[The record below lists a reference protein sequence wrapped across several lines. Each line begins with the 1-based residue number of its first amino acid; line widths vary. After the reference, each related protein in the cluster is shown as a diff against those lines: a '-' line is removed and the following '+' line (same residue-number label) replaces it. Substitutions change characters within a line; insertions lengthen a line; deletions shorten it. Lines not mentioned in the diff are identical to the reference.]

1 MSDVEVVI
9 DAYKILKEYI
19 PAKDRQLASDHFVED
34 MQEILDEQDL
44 FKLGGVD
51 KYLKASVK
59 DLLGEEDFELDEED
73 Y

>member
-59 DLLGEEDFELDEED
+59 DLLGEEDFELDEEE

>member
-51 KYLKASVK
+51 KYLKASVT
-59 DLLGEEDFELDEED
+59 DLLGEEDFELDEEE

>member
-59 DLLGEEDFELDEED
+59 DLIGEEDFELDEEE